1 MIENGFL
8 LCKCGKKIMPI
19 TAATTISTE
28 VYCVK
33 CKSYFNTVIAQNKL
47 FIFEKID
54 KKSS

>member
-1 MIENGFL
+1 MISEGFL
-8 LCKCGKKIMPI
+8 LCKCGKKIMPV

-28 VYCVK
+28 VYCGK

-54 KKSS
+54 KK